1 MSSIYQ
7 AGTITGPVG
16 TGRDNA
22 PATAALGREKP
33 PYGAL
38 RELTRRT
45 ETRCYPE

>member
-1 MSSIYQ
+1 MSSVYR
-7 AGTITGPVG
+7 AGTITGPVE
-16 TGRDNA
+16 TGRANA
-22 PATAALGREKP
+22 PAAAARGWEKP